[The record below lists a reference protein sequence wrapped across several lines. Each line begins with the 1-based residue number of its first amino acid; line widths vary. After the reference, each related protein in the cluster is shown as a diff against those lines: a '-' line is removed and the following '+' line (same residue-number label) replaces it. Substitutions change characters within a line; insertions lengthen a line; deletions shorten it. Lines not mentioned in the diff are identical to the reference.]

1 VRKTSEN
8 SEIVNWRRG
17 RDSNYMG
24 RPIVISIAKYTDSV
38 NIRCLIFCALAL
50 FFIIL
55 YNLIY
60 NIHKI
65 MNNKFNN
72 RIQNLPHDIY
82 KIIDEI
88 DLLKSKWVS
97 GAKLDPQVLGKLKKS
112 VLVTSTGASTR
123 IEGSE
128 LSDEDVERVMR
139 GLSIQKFKNRD
150 KQEVQGYFEIL
161 TNVFEA
167 FKSIPF
173 SENTIKFFHREL
185 LKYAEK
191 DTAHRGNYKS
201 TDNKV
206 AMVNS
211 DGEPTQILFNTTSS
225 WLTPKEMQE
234 LVEWTQNAFLEKK
247 FHPLVIIGN
256 FIVEFL
262 LIHPFIDGNGRLS
275 RVLSNLLLLQHGYEY
290 MPYISQEKLIEDN
303 KPEYYVTLRQSQ
315 KTFRTDT
322 EKIVPWLSFFFK
334 IILEQSKRA
343 IQLLSE
349 EEVEKLLS
357 PQQQIVWNFILE
369 SDAEVAPMEIF
380 KNTNIPRPTI
390 NQALVKLLRLKW
402 IEQIGLGR
410 ATRYKKR

>member
-1 VRKTSEN
+1 MT
-8 SEIVNWRRG
+8 
-17 RDSNYMG
+17 
-24 RPIVISIAKYTDSV
+24 
-38 NIRCLIFCALAL
+38 
-50 FFIIL
+50 
-55 YNLIY
+55 
-60 NIHKI
+60 
-65 MNNKFNN
+65 NKFNN
-72 RIQNLPHDIY
+72 RIQSLPQEIHALIE
-82 KIIDEI
+82 EI

-97 GAKLDPQVLGKLKKS
+97 GAKLDPQALSKLRKS

-150 KQEVQGYFEIL
+150 KQEVRGYFEIL

-167 FKSIPF
+167 YKSIPF
-173 SENTIKFFHREL
+173 SESTIKFFHREL
-185 LKYAEK
+185 LKYTDK
-191 DTAHRGNYKS
+191 DTAHRGNYKT

-211 DGEPTQILFNTTSS
+211 DGEPTQILFDTTAAY
-225 WLTPKEMQE
+225 LTSKEMQE
-234 LVEWTQNAFLEKK
+234 LVEWTQNAFLERK
-247 FHPLVIIGN
+247 FHPLLIVGN

-262 LIHPFIDGNGRLS
+262 LIHPFADGNGRLS

-303 KPEYYVTLRQSQ
+303 KPEYYVALRQSQ
-315 KTFRTDT
+315 KTFRTDK
-322 EKIVPWLSFFFK
+322 ENLVPWLSFFFK

-349 EEVEKLLS
+349 EEVGKLLS
-357 PQQQIVWNFILE
+357 PQQQTIWNFISKSNAEITPLE
-369 SDAEVAPMEIF
+369 IS
-380 KNTNIPRPTI
+380 KHTKIPRPTI

-402 IEQIGLGR
+402 IERIGLGR
-410 ATRYKKR
+410 ATRYKIFAFKKTIG

>member
-1 VRKTSEN
+1 
-8 SEIVNWRRG
+8 
-17 RDSNYMG
+17 
-24 RPIVISIAKYTDSV
+24 
-38 NIRCLIFCALAL
+38 
-50 FFIIL
+50 
-55 YNLIY
+55 
-60 NIHKI
+60 
-65 MNNKFNN
+65 MNNKFNK
-72 RIQNLPHDIY
+72 RTQSLPQEII

-97 GAKLDPQVLGKLKKS
+97 GAKLDPQALSNLKKS

-167 FKSIPF
+167 YKSISF
-173 SENTIKFFHREL
+173 SESTIKFFHREL

-191 DTAHRGNYKS
+191 DTTHRGNYKS

-211 DGEPTQILFNTTSS
+211 DGKPTQVLFDTTSS
-225 WLTPKEMQE
+225 FLTPKEMQE

-247 FHPLVIIGN
+247 FHPLAIIGN

-262 LIHPFIDGNGRLS
+262 LIHPFADGNGRLS
-275 RVLSNLLLLQHGYEY
+275 RILSNLLLLQHGYEY

-303 KPEYYVTLRQSQ
+303 KPEYYVVLRQSQ
-315 KTFRTDT
+315 KTFRTDK
-322 EKIVPWLSFFFK
+322 ENIIPWLSFFLK

-343 IQLLSE
+343 IQLLSK
-349 EEVEKLLS
+349 EEVGKLLS
-357 PQQQIVWNFILE
+357 QQQQIIWNFILK
-369 SDAEVAPMEIF
+369 SDTEITPLEIS
-380 KNTNIPRPTI
+380 KHTKIPRPTI

-402 IEQIGLGR
+402 IEKIGLGR
-410 ATRYKKR
+410 GTRYKRR